1 MLSAYWADPHQTE
14 DQEWWI
20 TKKLDRFNHC
30 FNHQA
35 SRYREVITWALDHR
49 SAMVALAI
57 GTFFASFTLFA
68 GGVTGLLGAF
78 AGIAV
83 LVWALTSKRLSGL
96 PRIVL
101 AVAGL
106 VLFYALPKVIAA
118 SGLAWR

>member
-35 SRYREVITWALDHR
+35 SRYRNVIAWALDHR

-68 GGVTGLLGAF
+68 GGISGLLGAF
-78 AGIAV
+78 VGIAV
-83 LVWALTSKRLSGL
+83 LVWALTNKRFGRA
-96 PRIVL
+96 PRI
-101 AVAGL
+101 AVAIVGL
-106 VLFYALPKVIAA
+106 KLFYALPKVI
-118 SGLAWR
+118 